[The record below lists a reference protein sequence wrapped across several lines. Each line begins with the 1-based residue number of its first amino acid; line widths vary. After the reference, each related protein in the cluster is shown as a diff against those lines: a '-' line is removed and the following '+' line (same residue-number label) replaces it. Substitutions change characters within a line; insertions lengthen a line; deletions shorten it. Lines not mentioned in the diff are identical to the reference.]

1 MFGVFGL
8 LALVVTALGLYS
20 VIGYSVSQRIAEM
33 GIRIAL
39 GARRRHILS
48 LVGMQGAVLAAVGVL
63 IAGIGAAW
71 LAPLVQPLLFQ
82 VSARS
87 VVVYALVGAVV
98 LFVALTA
105 SLVPAARAARVS
117 PMVAI
122 RSE

>member
-1 MFGVFGL
+1 
-8 LALVVTALGLYS
+8 
-20 VIGYSVSQRIAEM
+20 M

-48 LVGMQGAVLAAVGVL
+48 LVGIQGAALAA
-63 IAGIGAAW
+63 IGIGIAIIAAVA

-82 VSARS
+82 TSARS
-87 VVVYALVGAVV
+87 AATYVLVSGVV
-98 LFVALTA
+98 LMVATAA
-105 SLVPAARAARVS
+105 SLIPAARAARVS